1 MAQKQ
6 NRRDGLKLAVA
17 FFVAVGLAAFAFSTY
32 EDMVTRPRPVP
43 GDAVVEIKKGDTVKA
58 MAARLQEAGVIGDPL
73 LFRIEARLS
82 GAGGKLRAGEYLLA
96 KGGSI
101 RGVIK
106 ALLDGKMALHK
117 ITIPEG
123 LTIRQIG
130 DILEKDGVVLAKE
143 FSKAAGDPAILRGFG
158 LLTASAEGYLFPDT
172 YHFLKQTKGSEV
184 VPVML
189 KTFFAKAGKA
199 LPPDLMADPQRLHE
213 LVTLGS
219 IVEKETGA
227 ESEKRLVAAVFAN
240 RLKKRMPLQSDPTV
254 IYALPDFDGNIRKKD
269 LSYDS
274 PYNTYVRKG
283 LPPGPIANPG
293 LSSLL
298 AALEP
303 ADTEYLYFVSK
314 NNGEHYFS
322 ATLDEHNR
330 AVRKYQLVANGSG
343 VR

>member
-1 MAQKQ
+1 M
-6 NRRDGLKLAVA
+6 RLAAAFFMVVGIVA
-17 FFVAVGLAAFAFSTY
+17 FGFSMY
-32 EDMVTRPRPVP
+32 EDMVTRPRGVS
-43 GDAVVEIKKGDTVKA
+43 GDVVVEIKKGDTVKA
-58 MAARLQEAGVIGDPL
+58 MAARLYGAGVIDSPL
-73 LFRIEARLS
+73 LFQVEARLS
-82 GAGGKLRAGEYLLA
+82 GAGGRLRAGEYLIG
-96 KGGSI
+96 KGGSV
-101 RGVIK
+101 RSVIK
-106 ALLDGKMALHK
+106 MLIDGKMALHK

-130 DILEKDGVVLAKE
+130 EILEKGGVVSARE
-143 FSKAAGDPAILRGFG
+143 FYEAAGDPAVLREFGILAG
-158 LLTASAEGYLFPDT
+158 SAEGYLFPDT
-172 YHFLKQTKGSEV
+172 YNFLKQTKGGEV

-189 KTFFAKAGKA
+189 KTFFAKAGKS
-199 LPPDLMADPQRLHE
+199 LPAEIMSDPKKLHE

-254 IYALPDFDGNIRKKD
+254 IYALPDFDGDIRKKD

-274 PYNTYVRKG
+274 AYNTYTRKG

-303 ADTEYLYFVSK
+303 ADADYLYFVAK

-322 ATLDEHNR
+322 ATLEEHNR
-330 AVRKYQLVANGSG
+330 AVRKYQIVAVGTH

>member
-1 MAQKQ
+1 
-6 NRRDGLKLAVA
+6 
-17 FFVAVGLAAFAFSTY
+17 
-32 EDMVTRPRPVP
+32 
-43 GDAVVEIKKGDTVKA
+43 
-58 MAARLQEAGVIGDPL
+58 MAARLHEAGVIDNQL

-82 GAGGKLRAGEYLLA
+82 GAGGRLRAGEYQLE

-106 ALLDGKMALHK
+106 KLLDGKMALHK
-117 ITIPEG
+117 ITIQEG

-130 DILEKDGVVLAKE
+130 EILEKDGVVSARE
-143 FSKAAGDPAILRGFG
+143 FSEAAGDPAILREFG
-158 LLTASAEGYLFPDT
+158 LFAGSAEGYLFPDT
-172 YHFLKQTKGSEV
+172 YNFLKQTKGGEV

-199 LPPDLMADPQRLHE
+199 LPPDLMADPKRLYE

-219 IVEKETGA
+219 IVEKETGV

-303 ADTEYLYFVSK
+303 ADTDYLYFVSK

-330 AVRKYQLVANGSG
+330 AVRKYQLVAVGSH

>member
-1 MAQKQ
+1 
-6 NRRDGLKLAVA
+6 
-17 FFVAVGLAAFAFSTY
+17 
-32 EDMVTRPRPVP
+32 MVTRPRGIP
-43 GDAVVEIKKGDTVKA
+43 GDIVVEIKKGDSVKA
-58 MAARLQEAGVIGDPL
+58 MAARLHEAGVIDNQL

-82 GAGGKLRAGEYLLA
+82 GAGGRLRAGEYQLE

-106 ALLDGKMALHK
+106 KLLDGKMALHK
-117 ITIPEG
+117 ITIQEG

-130 DILEKDGVVLAKE
+130 EILEKDGVVSARE
-143 FSKAAGDPAILRGFG
+143 FSEAAGDPAILREFG
-158 LLTASAEGYLFPDT
+158 LFAGSAEGYLFPDT
-172 YHFLKQTKGSEV
+172 YNFLKQTKGSEV

-199 LPPDLMADPQRLHE
+199 LPPDLMADPKRLYE
-213 LVTLGS
+213 LVTLAS
-219 IVEKETGA
+219 IVEKETGT

-254 IYALPDFDGNIRKKD
+254 IYGLPDFDGNIRKKD

-303 ADTEYLYFVSK
+303 ADTDYLYFVSK

-330 AVRKYQLVANGSG
+330 AVRKYQLVAVGSR

>member
-1 MAQKQ
+1 M
-6 NRRDGLKLAVA
+6 
-17 FFVAVGLAAFAFSTY
+17 AVGIGAFAFSMY
-32 EDMVTRPRPVP
+32 EDMVTRPRGVP
-43 GDAVVEIKKGDTVKA
+43 GDAVVEIKKGDTAKS
-58 MAARLQEAGVIGDPL
+58 MAERLHEAGVIDNPL

-82 GAGGKLRAGEYLLA
+82 GAGGRLRAGEYQIE
-96 KGGSI
+96 KGGSV
-101 RGVIK
+101 RSVMK
-106 ALLDGKMALHK
+106 MLLDGKMALHK

-130 DILEKDGVVLAKE
+130 EALEKEGVVSAKE
-143 FSKAAGDPAILRGFG
+143 FRQSAGDPVILREFG
-158 LLTASAEGYLFPDT
+158 LLAGSAEGYLFPDT
-172 YHFLKQTKGSEV
+172 YHFLKQTKGGKV

-199 LPPDLMADPQRLHE
+199 LPPDLMADPKRLHE

-298 AALEP
+298 AALDP
-303 ADTEYLYFVSK
+303 ADTDYLYFVSK

-330 AVRKYQLVANGSG
+330 AVRKYQLVAVGSR

>member
-1 MAQKQ
+1 L
-6 NRRDGLKLAVA
+6 RLAVV
-17 FFVAVGLAAFAFSTY
+17 FFITVGIAAIAFSMY
-32 EDMVTRPRPVP
+32 EDMVTRPNVGSGPMT
-43 GDAVVEIKKGDTVKA
+43 VEIKRGDTVKA
-58 MAARLQEAGVIGDPL
+58 IAARLHEAGVIDSQL

-82 GAGGKLRAGEYLLA
+82 GAGGRLRAGEYLLE
-96 KGGSI
+96 KGGSV
-101 RGVIK
+101 RSVIK
-106 ALLDGKMALHK
+106 KLLDGKMALHK
-117 ITIPEG
+117 TTIPEG

-130 DILEKDGVVLAKE
+130 EILEKEGVISARE
-143 FSKAAGDPAILRGFG
+143 FAEAAGDPAILREFG
-158 LLTASAEGYLFPDT
+158 LFAGSAEGYLFPDT
-172 YHFLKQTKGSEV
+172 YNFLKQTKGGEV

-199 LPPDLMADPQRLHE
+199 LPPDLMADPKRLYE

-219 IVEKETGA
+219 IVEKETGV

-303 ADTEYLYFVSK
+303 ADTDYLYFVSK

-330 AVRKYQLVANGSG
+330 AVRKYQLVAVGSH